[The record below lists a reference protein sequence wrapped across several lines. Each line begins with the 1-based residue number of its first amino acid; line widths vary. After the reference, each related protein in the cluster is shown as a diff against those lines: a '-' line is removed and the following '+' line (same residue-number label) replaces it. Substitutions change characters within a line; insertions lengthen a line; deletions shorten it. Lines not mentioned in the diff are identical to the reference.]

1 MPLLLEPYPV
11 PDVYADGI
19 DHIENLGN
27 CFRMVFFTNAR
38 SGGERV
44 VVGKIVR
51 PMTSL
56 LTSVQIQQLIDKEP
70 MLGMIDSKLRYG
82 GVSGH

>member
-11 PDVYADGI
+11 PDIYADGI

-38 SGGERV
+38 GSDERLV
-44 VVGKIVR
+44 VAKIVR
-51 PMTSL
+51 PITSL
-56 LTSVQIQQLIDKEP
+56 LTSTEIQKLIDKEP
-70 MLGMIDSKLRYG
+70 VLGMVPGLRC
-82 GVSGH
+82 VTHNGH